1 MIKIKKSKSSKME
14 FMRIILWT
22 ETSKQLFEDP
32 RLLLT
37 LAIVDANLILFNM
50 LLAKMDIER
59 QISPEMELFYGT
71 EWHLETM
78 IWILLKWGNAF
89 LIAIL

>member
-1 MIKIKKSKSSKME
+1 MTKIKKSKSSKME

-78 IWILLKWGNAF
+78 I
-89 LIAIL
+89 

>member
-78 IWILLKWGNAF
+78 I
-89 LIAIL
+89 